1 MQEFDV
7 PGMAVAIV
15 KDGRLVVAKG
25 YGVRELGKPG
35 KVDEHTLFGIASNTK
50 AFTATALGMLVD
62 EKKMS
67 WNDPVMKDLP
77 GFAMFDPYVS
87 QQLMVR
93 DALSHRSGLG
103 LGAGDLMFWPD
114 TDRTRAEVVH
124 QTRFIR
130 PASSF
135 RSRYAYN
142 NLMFVVAGEVVRE
155 VSGRPY
161 EDFIRERI
169 FAPLQMTETRFG
181 NAGLPAD
188 ANLASPH
195 SKGWRLDGPLT
206 PVHYTRDD
214 TWAPAAGIRSN
225 VLDLSKW
232 VIAHLNK
239 GALPGGKRLWSEA
252 VENELRTMQI
262 AQRIGEPPPPLKAS
276 KANFAGYGLG
286 FGLRDYAGR
295 KVVSHTGGLTG
306 MVTTIAMIP
315 DEHLGVIILTNQEEG
330 GAFTSVLYHVFDHY
344 LGRPPTDWIAA
355 YRQTRTETLEKAWA
369 AEKKAAGR
377 AQGRQHAVAPA
388 RAVRR
393 GARGCLVRQGDRDH
407 GRRRARAADDAQP
420 GPRGRPAALAVR
432 HVSRHLPRK
441 DDARRVRHLR
451 PRSAGAHRAGED
463 GAVLVAGR
471 LQLRL
476 PGPRPP
482 AGAQAGR
489 RPVVAPA
496 ARLSGGGTGLR
507 PVPSGPGH
515 RPGPPTLPSVVVP
528 WLIPSPRPPR
538 PTRAAATA
546 RRCRRGAAPPRHG

>member
-1 MQEFDV
+1 MHSNRPYPLTRLFAVVALVSSLAWPALAQVAGPPADLDQWVARAMRQFEV

-15 KDGRLVVAKG
+15 KDGQVVVAKG

-35 KVDEHTLFGIASNTK
+35 RVDAHTLFGIASNTK

-124 QTRFIR
+124 QTRFIT
-130 PASSF
+130 PASSL

-142 NLMFVVAGEVVRE
+142 NLMFVVAGEILRA

-161 EDFIRERI
+161 EDFIRQRI
-169 FAPLQMTETRFG
+169 FEPLQMTETRFG

-195 SKGWRLDGPLT
+195 SKGWRLDGELT

-214 TWAPAAGIRSN
+214 VWAPAAGIRSN

-239 GALPGGKRLWSEA
+239 GALPDGTRLWSEA
-252 VENELRTMQI
+252 VENELRTVQTP
-262 AQRIGEPPPPLKAS
+262 QRVSDPPPALRAA

-286 FGLRDYAGR
+286 LGLRDYAGH

-315 DEHLGVIILTNQEEG
+315 DQNLGVIVLTNQEEG

-344 LGRPPTDWIAA
+344 LGRPETDWIAA
-355 YRQTRTETLEKAWA
+355 YRERRTETLEKAWA
-369 AEKKAAGR
+369 AEKKAAAER
-377 AQGRQHAVAPA
+377 NAASAPSLPLAQYAGDLEDAWYGKVTITLENGGLVLRMTHSPALVADLHHWQYDTF
-388 RAVRR
+388 RAVFREKTTP
-393 GARGCLVRQGDRDH
+393 
-407 GRRRARAADDAQP
+407 DAFVTFDLD
-420 GPRGRPAALAVR
+420 PRGRVERVKMVPCSSLADF
-432 HVSRHLPRK
+432 SFDYQDL
-441 DDARRVRHLR
+441 D
-451 PRSAGAHRAGED
+451 
-463 GAVLVAGR
+463 
-471 LQLRL
+471 
-476 PGPRPP
+476 
-482 AGAQAGR
+482 
-489 RPVVAPA
+489 
-496 ARLSGGGTGLR
+496 LR
-507 PVPSGPGH
+507 PVPKPAGGP
-515 RPGPPTLPSVVVP
+515 R
-528 WLIPSPRPPR
+528 
-538 PTRAAATA
+538 
-546 RRCRRGAAPPRHG
+546 